1 MTKKKFLTL
10 LLCLVLIVSVTLP
23 TPLALSSDSDGASDE
38 VSLTPE
44 EPGAEG
50 EEGEEPEPYDGPIDQ
65 ELPENPELPELPE
78 DPENPENPDEP
89 VCTCEPQPE
98 EGEPHQLDCPLYEE
112 PETQDSKHIP
122 TCFDGSEDPFCPC
135 PCHLF
140 DRIMACMTQDELEEL
155 IAQTPVE
162 YFELLS
168 AEQMQAIE
176 SHISSLET
184 VPLPA
189 LVLEDNLDEGTVPS
203 EIVHPTVNFTYV
215 APFGEPVTGGR

>member
-10 LLCLVLIVSVTLP
+10 LLCLVMIVSVTLP
-23 TPLALSSDSDGASDE
+23 TTLALSSDSDGASDE

-50 EEGEEPEPYDGPIDQ
+50 EEGEGPEPYDGPIDQ
-65 ELPENPELPELPE
+65 ELPE

-89 VCTCEPQPE
+89 VCTCDPQPE

-112 PETQDSKHIP
+112 PEAQDSSHIP
-122 TCFDGSEDPFCPC
+122 TCFDGCEEPFCTC

-140 DRIMACMTQDELEEL
+140 DRIMACMTIEEAEAIIEAASEEAL
-155 IAQTPVE
+155 ALLTEEQIARIEAHLTALMPEPLPPITIEESEPPVE
-162 YFELLS
+162 
-168 AEQMQAIE
+168 
-176 SHISSLET
+176 
-184 VPLPA
+184 
-189 LVLEDNLDEGTVPS
+189 S
-203 EIVHPTVNFTYV
+203 EIYSPTVNFTYV

>member
-23 TPLALSSDSDGASDE
+23 TTLALSSDSDGASDE

-65 ELPENPELPELPE
+65 ELPE
-78 DPENPENPDEP
+78 DPENPEEPENPDEP
-89 VCTCEPQPE
+89 VCTCDPQPE
-98 EGEPHQLDCPLYEE
+98 EGEPHQLGCPLYEE
-112 PETQDSKHIP
+112 PEAQDSKHIP
-122 TCFDGSEDPFCPC
+122 TCFDGCEDPFCTC

>member
-23 TPLALSSDSDGASDE
+23 TTLALSSDSDGASDE

-65 ELPENPELPELPE
+65 ELPE
-78 DPENPENPDEP
+78 DPENPENPENPDQP
-89 VCTCEPQPE
+89 VCTCDPQPE

-112 PETQDSKHIP
+112 AEAQDSNHIP
-122 TCFDGSEDPFCPC
+122 TCFDGCEDPFCTC

>member
-10 LLCLVLIVSVTLP
+10 LLCLVMIVSATLP
-23 TPLALSSDSDGASDE
+23 TTLALSSDSDGASDE

-50 EEGEEPEPYDGPIDQ
+50 EEGEEPELYDGPIDQ
-65 ELPENPELPELPE
+65 ELPEDPE

-89 VCTCEPQPE
+89 VCTCDPQPE
-98 EGEPHQLDCPLYEE
+98 EGEPHQLGCPLYEE
-112 PETQDSKHIP
+112 PEAQDSNHIP
-122 TCFDGSEDPFCPC
+122 TCFDGCEDPFCTC

>member
-23 TPLALSSDSDGASDE
+23 TTLALSSDSDGASDE

-65 ELPENPELPELPE
+65 ELPEDPE
-78 DPENPENPDEP
+78 DPENPDEP
-89 VCTCEPQPE
+89 VCTCDPQPE

-112 PETQDSKHIP
+112 PEAQDSKHIP
-122 TCFDGSEDPFCPC
+122 TCFDGCEDPFCTC

-140 DRIMACMTQDELEEL
+140 DRIMACMTIEEAEAL
-155 IAQTPVE
+155 IAATPE
-162 YFELLS
+162 EALMALT
-168 AEQMQAIE
+168 AEQVAQIE
-176 SHISSLET
+176 AHMESLMPA
-184 VPLPA
+184 PLPA
-189 LVLEDNLDEGTVPS
+189 IVIEESEPPVES
-203 EIVHPTVNFTYV
+203 EICRPTVNYTYV

>member
-23 TPLALSSDSDGASDE
+23 TTLALSSDSDGASDE

-65 ELPENPELPELPE
+65 ELPEDPE

-89 VCTCEPQPE
+89 VCTCDPQPE
-98 EGEPHQLDCPLYEE
+98 EGEPHQLGCPLYEE
-112 PETQDSKHIP
+112 PEAQDSNHIP
-122 TCFDGSEDPFCPC
+122 TCFDGCEDPFCTC

>member
-23 TPLALSSDSDGASDE
+23 TTLALSSDSDGASDE

-65 ELPENPELPELPE
+65 ELPEDME
-78 DPENPENPDEP
+78 DPEDPENPDEP
-89 VCTCEPQPE
+89 VCTCDPQPE

-112 PETQDSKHIP
+112 PEAQDSKHIP
-122 TCFDGSEDPFCPC
+122 TCFDGCEDPFCTC

>member
-23 TPLALSSDSDGASDE
+23 TTLALSSDSDGASDE

-65 ELPENPELPELPE
+65 ELPEDPEN
-78 DPENPENPDEP
+78 PENPENPDEP
-89 VCTCEPQPE
+89 VCTCDPQPE

-112 PETQDSKHIP
+112 PEAQDSKHIP
-122 TCFDGSEDPFCPC
+122 TCFDGCEDPLCTC

>member
-23 TPLALSSDSDGASDE
+23 TTLALSSDSDGASDE

-65 ELPENPELPELPE
+65 ELPEDPE
-78 DPENPENPDEP
+78 DPENPENPDES
-89 VCTCEPQPE
+89 VCTCDPQPE

-112 PETQDSKHIP
+112 PEAQDSNHIP
-122 TCFDGSEDPFCPC
+122 TCFDGCEDPFCTC

-162 YFELLS
+162 YFELLP

>member
-10 LLCLVLIVSVTLP
+10 LLCLVMIVSVTLP
-23 TPLALSSDSDGASDE
+23 TTLALSSDSDGASDE

-65 ELPENPELPELPE
+65 ELLEDPE
-78 DPENPENPDEP
+78 DPEDPENPDEP
-89 VCTCEPQPE
+89 VCTCDPQPE
-98 EGEPHQLDCPLYEE
+98 EGEPHQLGCPLYEE
-112 PETQDSKHIP
+112 AEAQDSKHIP
-122 TCFDGSEDPFCPC
+122 TCFDGCEDPFCTC

>member
-10 LLCLVLIVSVTLP
+10 LLCLVMIVSVTLP
-23 TPLALSSDSDGASDE
+23 TTLALSSDSDGASDE

-65 ELPENPELPELPE
+65 ELLEDPE
-78 DPENPENPDEP
+78 DPEDPENPDEP
-89 VCTCEPQPE
+89 VCTCDPQPE

-112 PETQDSKHIP
+112 PEAQDSKHIP
-122 TCFDGSEDPFCPC
+122 TCFDGCEDPFCTC

>member
-23 TPLALSSDSDGASDE
+23 TTLALSSDSDGASDE

-65 ELPENPELPELPE
+65 ELPEDPE
-78 DPENPENPDEP
+78 DPEDPENPDEP
-89 VCTCEPQPE
+89 VCTCDPQPE

-112 PETQDSKHIP
+112 PEAQDSKHIP
-122 TCFDGSEDPFCPC
+122 TCFDGCEDPFCTC

-140 DRIMACMTQDELEEL
+140 DRIMACMTIEEAEAL
-155 IAQTPVE
+155 IAATPE
-162 YFELLS
+162 EALMALT
-168 AEQMQAIE
+168 AEQVAQIE
-176 SHISSLET
+176 AHMESLMPA
-184 VPLPA
+184 PLPA
-189 LVLEDNLDEGTVPS
+189 IVIEESEPPVES
-203 EIVHPTVNFTYV
+203 EICRPTVNYTYV

>member
-23 TPLALSSDSDGASDE
+23 TTLALSSDSDGASDE

-65 ELPENPELPELPE
+65 ELPENPE

-89 VCTCEPQPE
+89 VCTCDPQPE

-112 PETQDSKHIP
+112 SEAQDSKHIP
-122 TCFDGSEDPFCPC
+122 TCFDGCEDPFCTC

>member
-23 TPLALSSDSDGASDE
+23 TTLALSSDSDGASDE

-50 EEGEEPEPYDGPIDQ
+50 EEREEPEPYDGPIDQ
-65 ELPENPELPELPE
+65 ELPEDPE
-78 DPENPENPDEP
+78 DPENPDEP
-89 VCTCEPQPE
+89 VCTCDPQPE

-112 PETQDSKHIP
+112 PEAQDSKHIP
-122 TCFDGSEDPFCPC
+122 TCFDGCEDPFCTC

-162 YFELLS
+162 YFESLS

>member
-23 TPLALSSDSDGASDE
+23 TTLALSSDSDGASDE

-65 ELPENPELPELPE
+65 ELPENPE
-78 DPENPENPDEP
+78 DPENPETPDEP
-89 VCTCEPQPE
+89 VCTCDPQPE

-112 PETQDSKHIP
+112 PEAQDSNHIP
-122 TCFDGSEDPFCPC
+122 TCFDGCEDPFCTC

-140 DRIMACMTQDELEEL
+140 DRIMACMTIEEAEAIIEAASEEAL
-155 IAQTPVE
+155 ALLTEEQIARIEAHLTALMPEPLPPITIEESEPPVE
-162 YFELLS
+162 
-168 AEQMQAIE
+168 
-176 SHISSLET
+176 
-184 VPLPA
+184 
-189 LVLEDNLDEGTVPS
+189 S
-203 EIVHPTVNFTYV
+203 EICRPTVNYTYV

>member
-23 TPLALSSDSDGASDE
+23 TTLALSSDSDGASDE

-65 ELPENPELPELPE
+65 ELPEDPE
-78 DPENPENPDEP
+78 DPENPENPDES
-89 VCTCEPQPE
+89 VCTCDPQPE

-112 PETQDSKHIP
+112 PEAQDSNHIP
-122 TCFDGSEDPFCPC
+122 TCFDGCEDPFCTC

>member
-23 TPLALSSDSDGASDE
+23 TTLALSSDSDGASDE

-50 EEGEEPEPYDGPIDQ
+50 EEEPEPYDGPIDQ

-89 VCTCEPQPE
+89 VCTCDPQPE

-112 PETQDSKHIP
+112 PEAQDSNHIP
-122 TCFDGSEDPFCPC
+122 TCFDGCEDPFCTC

-140 DRIMACMTQDELEEL
+140 DRIMACMTIEEAEAL
-155 IAQTPVE
+155 IAATPE
-162 YFELLS
+162 EALMTLT
-168 AEQMQAIE
+168 AEQVAQIE
-176 SHISSLET
+176 AHMESLMPA
-184 VPLPA
+184 PLPA
-189 LVLEDNLDEGTVPS
+189 IVIEESEPPVES
-203 EIVHPTVNFTYV
+203 EICRLTVNYTYV

>member
-23 TPLALSSDSDGASDE
+23 TTLALSSDSDGASDE

-65 ELPENPELPELPE
+65 ELPE
-78 DPENPENPDEP
+78 DPENPEEPENPDQP
-89 VCTCEPQPE
+89 VCTCDPQPE

-112 PETQDSKHIP
+112 PEAQDSKHIP
-122 TCFDGSEDPFCPC
+122 TCFDGCEDPFCTC

-140 DRIMACMTQDELEEL
+140 DRIMACMTQDELEEI

>member
-10 LLCLVLIVSVTLP
+10 LLCLVMIVSVTLP
-23 TPLALSSDSDGASDE
+23 TTLALSSDSDGASDE

-50 EEGEEPEPYDGPIDQ
+50 EEGEEPELYDGPIDQ
-65 ELPENPELPELPE
+65 ELPEDPE

-89 VCTCEPQPE
+89 VCTCDPQPE
-98 EGEPHQLDCPLYEE
+98 EGEPHQLGCPLYEE
-112 PETQDSKHIP
+112 PEAQDSNHIP
-122 TCFDGSEDPFCPC
+122 TCFDGCEDPFCTC

>member
-10 LLCLVLIVSVTLP
+10 LLCLVMIVSVTLP
-23 TPLALSSDSDGASDE
+23 TTLALSSDSDGASDE

-78 DPENPENPDEP
+78 DPEDPENPDEP
-89 VCTCEPQPE
+89 VCTCDPQPE

-112 PETQDSKHIP
+112 PEAQDSNHIP
-122 TCFDGSEDPFCPC
+122 TCFDGCEDPLCTC

-140 DRIMACMTQDELEEL
+140 DRIMACMTIEEAEAIIEAASEEAL
-155 IAQTPVE
+155 ALLTEEQIARIEAHLTALMPEPLPPITIEESEPPVE
-162 YFELLS
+162 
-168 AEQMQAIE
+168 
-176 SHISSLET
+176 
-184 VPLPA
+184 
-189 LVLEDNLDEGTVPS
+189 S
-203 EIVHPTVNFTYV
+203 EIYSPTVNFTYV
-215 APFGEPVTGGR
+215 APFGEPVSGGR

>member
-23 TPLALSSDSDGASDE
+23 TTLALSSDSDGASDE

-65 ELPENPELPELPE
+65 ELPEDPE
-78 DPENPENPDEP
+78 DPEDPENPDEP
-89 VCTCEPQPE
+89 VCTCDPQPE

-112 PETQDSKHIP
+112 PEAQDSKHIP
-122 TCFDGSEDPFCPC
+122 TCFDGCEDAFCTC

>member
-10 LLCLVLIVSVTLP
+10 LLCLALIVSVTLP
-23 TPLALSSDSDGASDE
+23 TTLALSSDSDGASDE

-65 ELPENPELPELPE
+65 ELPE
-78 DPENPENPDEP
+78 DPENPEEPENPDEP
-89 VCTCEPQPE
+89 VCTCDPQPE
-98 EGEPHQLDCPLYEE
+98 EGEPHQLGCPLYEE
-112 PETQDSKHIP
+112 PEAQDSKHIP
-122 TCFDGSEDPFCPC
+122 TCFDGCEDPFCTC

>member
-23 TPLALSSDSDGASDE
+23 TTLALSSDSDGASDE

-65 ELPENPELPELPE
+65 ELPEDPE
-78 DPENPENPDEP
+78 DPEDPENPDEP
-89 VCTCEPQPE
+89 VCTCDPQPE

-112 PETQDSKHIP
+112 PEAQDSKHIP
-122 TCFDGSEDPFCPC
+122 TCFDGCEDPFCTC

>member
-23 TPLALSSDSDGASDE
+23 TTLALSSDSDGASDE

-65 ELPENPELPELPE
+65 ELPE
-78 DPENPENPDEP
+78 DPENPEEPENPDQP
-89 VCTCEPQPE
+89 VCTCDPQPE

-112 PETQDSKHIP
+112 PEAQDSKHIP
-122 TCFDGSEDPFCPC
+122 TCFDGCEDPFCTC

>member
-23 TPLALSSDSDGASDE
+23 TTLALSSDSDGASDE

-65 ELPENPELPELPE
+65 ELPEDPE
-78 DPENPENPDEP
+78 DPDNPENPDEP
-89 VCTCEPQPE
+89 VCTCDPQPE
-98 EGEPHQLDCPLYEE
+98 EGELHQLDCPLYEE
-112 PETQDSKHIP
+112 PEAQDSNHIP
-122 TCFDGSEDPFCPC
+122 TCFDGCEDPFCTC

-189 LVLEDNLDEGTVPS
+189 LILEDNLDEGTVPS

>member
-23 TPLALSSDSDGASDE
+23 TTLALSSDSDGASDE

-65 ELPENPELPELPE
+65 ELPENPE

-89 VCTCEPQPE
+89 VCTCDPQPE

-112 PETQDSKHIP
+112 PEAQDSNHIP
-122 TCFDGSEDPFCPC
+122 TCFDGCEDPFCTC

-140 DRIMACMTQDELEEL
+140 DRIMACMTIEEAEAIIEAASEEAL
-155 IAQTPVE
+155 ALLTEEQIARIEAHLTALMPEPLPPITIEESEPPVE
-162 YFELLS
+162 
-168 AEQMQAIE
+168 
-176 SHISSLET
+176 
-184 VPLPA
+184 
-189 LVLEDNLDEGTVPS
+189 S
-203 EIVHPTVNFTYV
+203 EIYSPTVNFTYV
-215 APFGEPVTGGR
+215 APFGEPVSGGR